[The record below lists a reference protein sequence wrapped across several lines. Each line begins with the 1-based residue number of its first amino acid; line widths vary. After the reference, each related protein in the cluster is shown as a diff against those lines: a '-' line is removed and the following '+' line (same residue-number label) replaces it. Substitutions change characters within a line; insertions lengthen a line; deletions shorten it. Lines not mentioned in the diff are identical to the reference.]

1 MIYLLSFQN
10 MSVTTLFYQ
19 TSPRPCK
26 LCLFGFTQVIV
37 PYPLDICGI
46 FCCVAVSRWIST
58 RLYNLLLPGLKTIL
72 RINLDSTLWNPA
84 ASTSPGCFRPRC
96 FAPGN
101 SHSHGPC
108 PLLAIPDAPPACIL
122 RGTRIVAGPA
132 RSLRFPTF
140 ACLLPPQ
147 AAAGFAHRARVDGN
161 LSKYNVRTYLR
172 RTGRNSFHRAKK

>member
-46 FCCVAVSRWIST
+46 FCCVAVSKWIST

-84 ASTSPGCFRPRC
+84 ASTSPGCFHPRC
-96 FAPGN
+96 FDPEN

-108 PLLAIPDAPPACIL
+108 PLLAIPDAPLACI
-122 RGTRIVAGPA
+122 RHRRRQASV
-132 RSLRFPTF
+132 
-140 ACLLPPQ
+140 PQ
-147 AAAGFAHRARVDGN
+147 AARGRKPSQVRCTHSPGDGPGESGNVN
-161 LSKYNVRTYLR
+161 LSRPFPPALLR
-172 RTGRNSFHRAKK
+172 PGELA